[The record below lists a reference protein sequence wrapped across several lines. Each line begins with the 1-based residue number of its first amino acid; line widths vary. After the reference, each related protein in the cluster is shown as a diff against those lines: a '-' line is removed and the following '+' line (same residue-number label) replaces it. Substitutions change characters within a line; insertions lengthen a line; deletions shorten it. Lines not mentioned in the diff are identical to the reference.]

1 LVAASSAQGASA
13 VSTMAIVAH
22 FAGSIDAYQVQFAAW
37 VVQVRP
43 EQCRHCGQGVC
54 ILWGSYQR
62 WVYTDT
68 DRTHIRIERLLCV
81 TCGVTDALLPSFL
94 HPYRRYTSG
103 LIQSAITLALDGGV
117 WGQALVD
124 AIAPYDQP
132 APSTLREWVWSFV
145 LSAEAWLLAWLQRML
160 TALDPLVSLD
170 PGQPPAH
177 LRSIPGARRR
187 ATFIQGW
194 QALRLA
200 ETLYATVRVRQPAL
214 VFEAEALFAFLLATL
229 GAAKRA
235 PRLLWPQ
242 AARAP

>member
-1 LVAASSAQGASA
+1 
-13 VSTMAIVAH
+13 MAIVAH
-22 FAGSIDAYQVQFAAW
+22 FDGSIDEYQVRFAAW
-37 VVQVRP
+37 VIQVRP
-43 EQCRHCGQGVC
+43 ARCPHCGQGVC

-68 DRTHIRIERLLCV
+68 DRTRIRIERVVCV
-81 TCGVTDALLPSFL
+81 ACGVSDALLPSFV
-94 HPYRRYTSG
+94 HPYRRYTLV
-103 LIQSAITLALDGGV
+103 LIQSAITLALDGGI

-124 AIAPYDQP
+124 AIARYDRPVP
-132 APSTLREWVWSFV
+132 ATLREWVWSFV
-145 LSAEAWLLAWLQRML
+145 RSAAAWLLAWLQHML
-160 TALDPLVSLD
+160 TALDPLISLD

-177 LRSIPGARRR
+177 LLSIPSDRRR
-187 ATFIQGW
+187 AAFIQGW

-200 ETLYATVRVRQPAL
+200 ETLYATVRARQPAL

-229 GAAKRA
+229 GAARHA